1 MPLCLTAPFA
11 RAAVH
16 PFGGMVTAEF
26 KVRGRW
32 VSPLFLPAW
41 GGGEGEGGFIGRLR
55 GDFPCVPFGGGAEP
69 PPLPDGWAPEGS
81 AADPDGFAH
90 GFGAHHVW
98 QVLEAGERTAR
109 LAVDYPPGH
118 PIRRLERT
126 VTLAKDAPR
135 ASFEDRVHARAAC
148 RLPAGLHPIFRLPE
162 EAGAAALSLPDC
174 RQARTYPG
182 RVDASSVFA
191 PNAAVGSAKEVP
203 LRGGGTADVTRLPLP
218 MDTEELLQLCGV
230 REGRAA
236 VAYPEEGFRAV
247 LRWDAAVLPSLL
259 LWLSNRG
266 RKEAP
271 WNGRNLCLGVE
282 PVASAFDLGAA
293 ASLGETPLPARS
305 FLRLTPE
312 APLVLAHSLSAEE
325 A

>member
-1 MPLCLTAPFA
+1 MTLRLTAPCA

-16 PFGGMVTAEF
+16 PFGAMVTAEF

-32 VSPLFLPAW
+32 ISPLFIPAW
-41 GGGEGEGGFIGRLR
+41 GGIEGEGGFIGRLR

-69 PPLPDGWAPEGS
+69 PPLPGGWGPEAP
-81 AADPDGFAH
+81 AADPDSFAH

-98 QVLEAGERTAR
+98 QVLEAGEHSAR
-109 LAVDYPPGH
+109 LAVDYPPDH
-118 PIRRLERT
+118 PVRRLERT
-126 VTLAKDAPR
+126 VTLEPGAPR
-135 ASFEDRVHARAAC
+135 VSFEDQVHARAAC
-148 RLPAGLHPIFRLPE
+148 RLPVGLHPIFRLPE
-162 EAGAAALSLPDC
+162 EAGAASLELPDC

-191 PNAAVGSAKEVP
+191 PDAAVRSAREVP

-218 MDTEELLQLCGV
+218 METEELLQLCGV

-236 VAYPEEGFRAV
+236 VAYPKEGFSAV
-247 LRWDAAVLPSLL
+247 LRWDAAVLPGLL

-266 RKEAP
+266 RKDAP

-282 PVASAFDLGAA
+282 PVASAFDLGTA
-293 ASLGETPLPARS
+293 ASLGETPLPAPA
-305 FLRLTPE
+305 FLWLTPE